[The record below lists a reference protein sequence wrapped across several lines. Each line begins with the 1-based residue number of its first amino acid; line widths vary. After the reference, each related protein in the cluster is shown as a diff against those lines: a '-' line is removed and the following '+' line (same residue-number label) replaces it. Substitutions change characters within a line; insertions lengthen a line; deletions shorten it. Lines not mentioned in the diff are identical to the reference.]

1 MSGRISGGVHTYP
14 IFLCLSLLPLN
25 PPRPV
30 PATEPPC
37 AALASASGVRCCCCA
52 IPEESHSHRPRPR
65 HAPIPRQ
72 RPALLPLAPSY
83 TARALLFAEPVSVCR
98 GVACSVRG
106 RVYTGGVAP
115 ALQPARVLLP
125 AAPAPQS
132 RLHKT
137 DSQTDPEEQV
147 SDPGPRTRPS
157 WVLAVPSHPHTALC
171 ASRPQFPSIPVP
183 GCVSRLLWATVR
195 VLVSLLKGT

>member
-25 PPRPV
+25 PHRPV
-30 PATEPPC
+30 PATEPP
-37 AALASASGVRCCCCA
+37 APPSPRRPVLLLRYSGG
-52 IPEESHSHRPRPR
+52 IPQPQATPPPRPL
-65 HAPIPRQ
+65 PRQ
-72 RPALLPLAPSY
+72 IPALLPLAPSY

-115 ALQPARVLLP
+115 AQQPAWVLRP
-125 AAPAPQS
+125 AAPAPQR
-132 RLHKT
+132 RLHKS

-147 SDPGPRTRPS
+147 SDPGSRTRPS
-157 WVLAVPSHPHTALC
+157 WVLAVTSHPHTALC

-183 GCVSRLLWATVR
+183 GCVSRLLWATVM
-195 VLVSLLKGT
+195 VLLKGT